1 MVTADGF
8 DNGAQAMAL
17 RVLPFRLVSAVD
29 AGLAGAFRVVIFGGF
44 GVVVFG
50 LVGLGFV
57 VVVVE
62 VVVVVVVVEVVLD
75 EVDAGEVVEAACSD
89 EPPHPVTRTRA
100 SRDRVVRR
108 TRAPYVLGGV
118 GALPCL
124 RITPFSSVCG
134 RCRAFACGHL
144 KS

>member
-50 LVGLGFV
+50 LAGLGFV

-62 VVVVVVVVEVVLD
+62 VVVVVVDGVVLV
-75 EVDAGEVVEAACSD
+75 EVDAGGVVEAACSD
-89 EPPHPVTRTRA
+89 APPHPVTRTRA

-108 TRAPYVLGGV
+108 TRAPYVLRGV
-118 GALPCL
+118 DVVPRL
-124 RITPFSSVCG
+124 RITSFSSVCG
-134 RCRAFACGHL
+134 RCPAFACGHL
-144 KS
+144 GS